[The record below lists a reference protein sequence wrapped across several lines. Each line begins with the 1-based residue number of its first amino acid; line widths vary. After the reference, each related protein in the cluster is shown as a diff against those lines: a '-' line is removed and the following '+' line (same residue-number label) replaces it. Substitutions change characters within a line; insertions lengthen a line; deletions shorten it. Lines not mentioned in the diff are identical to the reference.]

1 MRRQPSFTRA
11 DRLEHLMA
19 DEVERLLAYEVRS
32 PLALQVKVVHT
43 HLSPDLGHLRVNYV
57 LHSGTEPPPA
67 LQVMLEQAASFVS
80 RTVAETLQLRKK
92 PTIAFHFDRDAMR
105 MARVESLLRDDKAR
119 AAAVVPGEAGTEP
132 TTNGQ
137 PSFSTAGSTGTT
149 GAVES
154 SAEGQP

>member
-11 DRLEHLMA
+11 ERLRHLMA

-32 PLALQVKVVHT
+32 PLALQIKVVHA

-57 LHSGTEPPPA
+57 LHAGTEPTPA
-67 LQVMLEQAASFVS
+67 IYAMLELAASFVS

-105 MARVESLLRDDKAR
+105 MVRVESLLREDKAR
-119 AAAVVPGEAGTEP
+119 AAAGEGEVVGETPAADVPTAEVPGH
-132 TTNGQ
+132 
-137 PSFSTAGSTGTT
+137 
-149 GAVES
+149 GAES
-154 SAEGQP
+154 LNEGDA